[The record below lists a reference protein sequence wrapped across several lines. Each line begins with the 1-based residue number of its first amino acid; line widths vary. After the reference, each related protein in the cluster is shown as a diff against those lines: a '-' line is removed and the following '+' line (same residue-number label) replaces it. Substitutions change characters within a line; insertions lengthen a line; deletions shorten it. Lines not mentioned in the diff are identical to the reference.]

1 MYSCILNSRLNRSI
15 VTFSVVLYLQITV
28 QSSHTSINNCS
39 LYRYLLHNSLSLYND
54 DSIVLLYMWLSM
66 ILNLHISLSYLF
78 WCLFNIWMLFCTI
91 PGNNTLCFKVVVF
104 FLFFCER
111 LMLLSAVNLVIDRWY
126 SSKELLLQSM

>member
-39 LYRYLLHNSLSLYND
+39 LYRYLLHTSLYMYND

-91 PGNNTLCFKVVVF
+91 QGNNTLCIKVVVF
-104 FLFFCER
+104 FLIFCER